1 MICLGLASVSKIS
14 AMYVFKEVSHFF
26 LKNYS
31 YWTKGFYVQ
40 LRDAFFHLSIAIN
53 CYLFTRADLPDVRLT
68 FLNGRDWAG
77 AKETLLIEPQEQYL
91 SLQGQT
97 PHFWNAEV
105 KCFIGIQDGVEEV
118 FLWNLLV
125 AVGDSQSSKTG
136 GDGLV
141 EDSDLRDYLMVVTC
155 LVSFTPEFWFAG
167 ICSSLLLPHL

>member
-14 AMYVFKEVSHFF
+14 AMYVFKEMSHFF

-77 AKETLLIEPQEQYL
+77 AKETLLMEPQEQYL

-141 EDSDLRDYLMVVTC
+141 EDGDFRDYLMVVTC